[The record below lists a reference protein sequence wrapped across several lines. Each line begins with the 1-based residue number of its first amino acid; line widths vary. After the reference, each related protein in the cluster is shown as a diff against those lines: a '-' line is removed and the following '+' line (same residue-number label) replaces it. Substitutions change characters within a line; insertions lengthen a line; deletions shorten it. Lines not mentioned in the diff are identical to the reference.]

1 MLHARVPNTAFGCSG
16 VVHGHRMPC
25 SVLDGAERRRFSLSF
40 AVVLE
45 SVLADGCSNVNRS
58 TIEERGCSPE
68 SLWSSYH
75 RPSVSGFGCVH
86 FYGLVEDGS

>member
-25 SVLDGAERRRFSLSF
+25 SVLDGVERRGFTVSF
-40 AVVLE
+40 AAVLE
-45 SVLADGCSNVNRS
+45 YVFADGCSNVNRS
-58 TIEERGCSPE
+58 TVEARGCSPE
-68 SLWSSYH
+68 SLWSSYD
-75 RPSVSGFGCVH
+75 RPSVSGFGSVH